1 MSVPS
6 HAGDGAR
13 DGGETG
19 VDPPFPL
26 EAFGDDRDAM
36 QNAGV
41 LADQCGSDAKRRAR
55 STAMRARVFFV
66 RIVLNLTVSLG
77 PSRLAGESRG
87 KDGA

>member
-13 DGGETG
+13 DGGEAG
-19 VDPPFPL
+19 VYPPFPF

-41 LADQCGSDAKRRAR
+41 LANQCGPDAKRRAR
-55 STAMRARVFFV
+55 STAMRARVLLV
-66 RIVLNLTVSLG
+66 RIVLNLTVLPG
-77 PSRLAGESRG
+77 PSHFAGESRG
-87 KDGA
+87 EDGA